1 MVKVFRSIV
10 AALCFCVLFAAQ
22 AMAAPTA
29 ELDGQPLSFD
39 QPPVMENGR
48 TLVPLRAI
56 FEAMGA
62 DVTWDAESQ
71 TATAIK
77 GDKVVVLKL
86 GSTTPTVNGQVQR
99 LDVPA
104 KVLNGRILAP
114 LRFVGEAFGGTV
126 DWDAATQRIAIST
139 DAPAKGTG
147 VDTKPSPQQTAKGVL
162 CPVTRVVDGD
172 TIEVTFNGQKEKV
185 RLIGV
190 DTPETVHPTRGEEPY
205 GKEAS
210 NYTKSRL
217 DGQTV
222 NLEFDVQE
230 RDQYGRLL
238 AYVWI
243 GNELF
248 NETLVKEGYAQI
260 STFPPNV
267 KYVDVFRAAQEQARA
282 QGKGLWGLDQT
293 VTPSEPAATSGKFV
307 GSLQSD
313 KYHYPTCR
321 WAKEIKPE
329 NEIWFKDAED
339 AKAHGY
345 KPCGVCKP

>member
-1 MVKVFRSIV
+1 MRFFKSVFV
-10 AALCFCVLFAAQ
+10 AVCLVMFFAAQ
-22 AMAAPTA
+22 ALAAPTVF
-29 ELDGQPLSFD
+29 LDGQKLTFD
-39 QPPVMENGR
+39 QPPIIEDGR

-71 TATAIK
+71 TATAVR
-77 GDKVVVLKL
+77 GDTVVVLKL

-190 DTPETVHPTRGEEPY
+190 DTPETVHPTRGEEPL
-205 GKEAS
+205 GLINILS
-210 NYTKSRL
+210 TIS
-217 DGQTV
+217 
-222 NLEFDVQE
+222 
-230 RDQYGRLL
+230 
-238 AYVWI
+238 
-243 GNELF
+243 EL
-248 NETLVKEGYAQI
+248 NIAVHHPI
-260 STFPPNV
+260 
-267 KYVDVFRAAQEQARA
+267 R
-282 QGKGLWGLDQT
+282 
-293 VTPSEPAATSGKFV
+293 
-307 GSLQSD
+307 
-313 KYHYPTCR
+313 
-321 WAKEIKPE
+321 
-329 NEIWFKDAED
+329 
-339 AKAHGY
+339 
-345 KPCGVCKP
+345 